1 MHINTLNLMIKGCA
15 LLNIIVRSIVCLL
28 VQLAIIH
35 FGGELEASTPFS
47 ISKSVFMIGIELVI
61 HVSSSLEK
69 V

>member
-1 MHINTLNLMIKGCA
+1 MHINTLNLMIKGCT

-28 VQLAIIH
+28 VQLAIIR
-35 FGGELEASTPFS
+35 FGGELRASTPFS

>member
-1 MHINTLNLMIKGCA
+1 MHINTLNLRIKGCA
-15 LLNIIVRSIVCLL
+15 LLNIIVRSLL
-28 VQLAIIH
+28 VQLAIIR

>member
-15 LLNIIVRSIVCLL
+15 LLNIIVRSLL
-28 VQLAIIH
+28 VQLAIIR